1 MAIVTADL
9 TKYDLKTA
17 EGLSGAIAY
26 LLDLKKGKNIVTID
40 LSGKTVIADYFV
52 IASAY
57 STTAV
62 KALSNYVED
71 ELSKCGVEPIHRDV
85 DQKWVAT
92 TATSSC
98 MCFTRN
104 SATFTASKDCGRT
117 ARTNSS
123 PRTTTKRIFRYRGT
137 RDKPR
142 AQINRF
148 AK

>member
-17 EGLSGAIAY
+17 EGLSAAIAY

-40 LSGKTVIADYFV
+40 QSGKTVIADYFV

-71 ELSKCGVEPIHRDV
+71 ELAKCGVEPIHRDI
-85 DQKWVAT
+85 DQKWVALDYGYVIVHV
-92 TATSSC
+92 
-98 MCFTRN
+98 FYKELRD
-104 SATFTASKDCGRT
+104 FY
-117 ARTNSS
+117 
-123 PRTTTKRIFRYRGT
+123 RIERLWEDGA
-137 RDKPR
+137 DELKPSD
-142 AQINRF
+142 ND
-148 AK
+148 

>member
-17 EGLSGAIAY
+17 EGLSAAIAY

-52 IASAY
+52 ITSAY

-71 ELSKCGVEPIHRDV
+71 ELAKCGVEPIHRDV
-85 DQKWVAT
+85 DQKWVALDYGYVIVHV
-92 TATSSC
+92 
-98 MCFTRN
+98 FYKELRD
-104 SATFTASKDCGRT
+104 FY
-117 ARTNSS
+117 
-123 PRTTTKRIFRYRGT
+123 RIERLWEDGA
-137 RDKPR
+137 DELKPSD
-142 AQINRF
+142 ND
-148 AK
+148 

>member
-17 EGLSGAIAY
+17 EGLSAAIAY

-62 KALSNYVED
+62 KSLSNYVED
-71 ELSKCGVEPIHRDV
+71 ELAKCGVEPIHRDV
-85 DQKWVAT
+85 DQKWVALDYGYVIVHV
-92 TATSSC
+92 
-98 MCFTRN
+98 FYKELRD
-104 SATFTASKDCGRT
+104 FY
-117 ARTNSS
+117 
-123 PRTTTKRIFRYRGT
+123 RIERLWEDGA
-137 RDKPR
+137 DELKPSD
-142 AQINRF
+142 ND
-148 AK
+148 

>member
-1 MAIVTADL
+1 MAIVNADL

-17 EGLSGAIAY
+17 EGLSAAIAY

-85 DQKWVAT
+85 DQKWVALDYGYVIVHV
-92 TATSSC
+92 
-98 MCFTRN
+98 FYKELRD
-104 SATFTASKDCGRT
+104 FY
-117 ARTNSS
+117 
-123 PRTTTKRIFRYRGT
+123 RIERLWEDGA
-137 RDKPR
+137 DELKPSD
-142 AQINRF
+142 ND
-148 AK
+148 

>member
-9 TKYDLKTA
+9 SKYDLKTA
-17 EGLSGAIAY
+17 EGLSAAIAY

-71 ELSKCGVEPIHRDV
+71 ELSKCGVEPLHRDV
-85 DQKWVAT
+85 DQKWVALDYGYVIVHV
-92 TATSSC
+92 
-98 MCFTRN
+98 FYKELRD
-104 SATFTASKDCGRT
+104 FY
-117 ARTNSS
+117 
-123 PRTTTKRIFRYRGT
+123 RIERLWEDGA
-137 RDKPR
+137 DELKPSD
-142 AQINRF
+142 ND
-148 AK
+148 

>member
-71 ELSKCGVEPIHRDV
+71 ELAKCGVEPIHRDV
-85 DQKWVAT
+85 DQKWVALDYGYVIVHV
-92 TATSSC
+92 
-98 MCFTRN
+98 FYKELRD
-104 SATFTASKDCGRT
+104 FY
-117 ARTNSS
+117 
-123 PRTTTKRIFRYRGT
+123 RIERLWEDGA
-137 RDKPR
+137 DELKPSD
-142 AQINRF
+142 ND
-148 AK
+148 

>member
-1 MAIVTADL
+1 MAIVNADL

-17 EGLSGAIAY
+17 EGLSAAIAY

-71 ELSKCGVEPIHRDV
+71 ELSKCGVEPIHSDV
-85 DQKWVAT
+85 DQKWVALDYGYVIVHV
-92 TATSSC
+92 
-98 MCFTRN
+98 FYKELRD
-104 SATFTASKDCGRT
+104 FY
-117 ARTNSS
+117 
-123 PRTTTKRIFRYRGT
+123 RIERLWEDGA
-137 RDKPR
+137 DELKPSD
-142 AQINRF
+142 ND
-148 AK
+148 

>member
-17 EGLSGAIAY
+17 EGLSAAIAY

-57 STTAV
+57 SSTAV

-71 ELSKCGVEPIHRDV
+71 ELAKCGVEPIHRDV
-85 DQKWVAT
+85 DQKWVALDYGYVIVHV
-92 TATSSC
+92 
-98 MCFTRN
+98 FYKELRD
-104 SATFTASKDCGRT
+104 FY
-117 ARTNSS
+117 
-123 PRTTTKRIFRYRGT
+123 RIERLWEDGA
-137 RDKPR
+137 DELKPSD
-142 AQINRF
+142 ND
-148 AK
+148 

>member
-9 TKYDLKTA
+9 TKYELKTA
-17 EGLSGAIAY
+17 EGLSAAIAY

-71 ELSKCGVEPIHRDV
+71 ELAKCGVEPIHRDV
-85 DQKWVAT
+85 DQKWVALDYGYVIVHV
-92 TATSSC
+92 
-98 MCFTRN
+98 FYKELRD
-104 SATFTASKDCGRT
+104 FY
-117 ARTNSS
+117 
-123 PRTTTKRIFRYRGT
+123 RIERLWEDGA
-137 RDKPR
+137 DELKPSD
-142 AQINRF
+142 ND
-148 AK
+148 

>member
-17 EGLSGAIAY
+17 EGLSAAIAY

-71 ELSKCGVEPIHRDV
+71 ELAKCGVEPIHRDV
-85 DQKWVAT
+85 DQKWVALDYGYVIVHV
-92 TATSSC
+92 
-98 MCFTRN
+98 FYKELRD
-104 SATFTASKDCGRT
+104 FY
-117 ARTNSS
+117 
-123 PRTTTKRIFRYRGT
+123 RIERLWADGA
-137 RDKPR
+137 DELKPSD
-142 AQINRF
+142 ND
-148 AK
+148 

>member
-17 EGLSGAIAY
+17 EGLSAAIAY

-85 DQKWVAT
+85 DQKWVALDYGYVIVHV
-92 TATSSC
+92 
-98 MCFTRN
+98 FYKELRD
-104 SATFTASKDCGRT
+104 FY
-117 ARTNSS
+117 
-123 PRTTTKRIFRYRGT
+123 RIERLWEDGA
-137 RDKPR
+137 DELKPSD
-142 AQINRF
+142 ND
-148 AK
+148 

>member
-1 MAIVTADL
+1 MATVNADL

-17 EGLSGAIAY
+17 EGLSAAIAY

-71 ELSKCGVEPIHRDV
+71 ELAKCGVEPIHRDV
-85 DQKWVAT
+85 DQKWVALDYGYVIVHV
-92 TATSSC
+92 
-98 MCFTRN
+98 FYKELRD
-104 SATFTASKDCGRT
+104 FY
-117 ARTNSS
+117 
-123 PRTTTKRIFRYRGT
+123 RIERLWEDGA
-137 RDKPR
+137 DELKPSD
-142 AQINRF
+142 ND
-148 AK
+148 

>member
-17 EGLSGAIAY
+17 EGLSAAIAY

-71 ELSKCGVEPIHRDV
+71 ELAKCSVEPIHRDV
-85 DQKWVAT
+85 DQKWVALDYGYVIVHV
-92 TATSSC
+92 
-98 MCFTRN
+98 FYKELRD
-104 SATFTASKDCGRT
+104 FY
-117 ARTNSS
+117 
-123 PRTTTKRIFRYRGT
+123 RIERLWEDGA
-137 RDKPR
+137 DELKPSD
-142 AQINRF
+142 ND
-148 AK
+148 

>member
-17 EGLSGAIAY
+17 EGLSAAIAY

-71 ELSKCGVEPIHRDV
+71 ELAKCGVEPIHRDI
-85 DQKWVAT
+85 DQKWVALDYGYVIVHV
-92 TATSSC
+92 
-98 MCFTRN
+98 FYKELRD
-104 SATFTASKDCGRT
+104 FY
-117 ARTNSS
+117 
-123 PRTTTKRIFRYRGT
+123 RIERLWEDGA
-137 RDKPR
+137 DELKPSD
-142 AQINRF
+142 ND
-148 AK
+148 

>member
-1 MAIVTADL
+1 MAIVNADL
-9 TKYDLKTA
+9 TKYDLKNA
-17 EGLSGAIAY
+17 EGLSAAIAY

-85 DQKWVAT
+85 DQKWVALDYGYVIVHV
-92 TATSSC
+92 
-98 MCFTRN
+98 FYKELRD
-104 SATFTASKDCGRT
+104 FY
-117 ARTNSS
+117 
-123 PRTTTKRIFRYRGT
+123 RIERLWEDGA
-137 RDKPR
+137 DELKPSD
-142 AQINRF
+142 ND
-148 AK
+148 

>member
-17 EGLSGAIAY
+17 EGLSAAIAY
-26 LLDLKKGKNIVTID
+26 LLDLKRGKNIVTID

-71 ELSKCGVEPIHRDV
+71 ELAKCGVEPIHRDV
-85 DQKWVAT
+85 DQKWVALDYGYVIVHV
-92 TATSSC
+92 
-98 MCFTRN
+98 FYKELRD
-104 SATFTASKDCGRT
+104 FY
-117 ARTNSS
+117 
-123 PRTTTKRIFRYRGT
+123 RIERLWEDGA
-137 RDKPR
+137 DELKPSD
-142 AQINRF
+142 ND
-148 AK
+148 

>member
-17 EGLSGAIAY
+17 EGLSAAIAY

-71 ELSKCGVEPIHRDV
+71 ELAKCGVEPIHRDV
-85 DQKWVAT
+85 DQKWVALDYGYVIVHV
-92 TATSSC
+92 
-98 MCFTRN
+98 FYKELRD
-104 SATFTASKDCGRT
+104 FY
-117 ARTNSS
+117 
-123 PRTTTKRIFRYRGT
+123 RIERLWEDGT
-137 RDKPR
+137 DELKPSD
-142 AQINRF
+142 ND
-148 AK
+148 

>member
-17 EGLSGAIAY
+17 EGLSAAIAY

-40 LSGKTVIADYFV
+40 LAGKTVIADYFV

-71 ELSKCGVEPIHRDV
+71 ELAKRGIEPIHRDV
-85 DQKWVAT
+85 DQKWVALDYGYVIVHV
-92 TATSSC
+92 
-98 MCFTRN
+98 FYKELRD
-104 SATFTASKDCGRT
+104 FY
-117 ARTNSS
+117 
-123 PRTTTKRIFRYRGT
+123 RIERLWEDGA
-137 RDKPR
+137 DELKPSD
-142 AQINRF
+142 ND
-148 AK
+148 

>member
-17 EGLSGAIAY
+17 EGLSAAIAY

-71 ELSKCGVEPIHRDV
+71 ELAKCGVEPIHRDV
-85 DQKWVAT
+85 DQKWVALDYGYVIVHV
-92 TATSSC
+92 
-98 MCFTRN
+98 FYKELRD
-104 SATFTASKDCGRT
+104 FY
-117 ARTNSS
+117 
-123 PRTTTKRIFRYRGT
+123 RIERLWEDGA
-137 RDKPR
+137 DELKPSE
-142 AQINRF
+142 ND
-148 AK
+148 

>member
-17 EGLSGAIAY
+17 EGLSAAIAY

-71 ELSKCGVEPIHRDV
+71 ELAKCGVEPIHRDV
-85 DQKWVAT
+85 DQKWVALDYGYVIVHV
-92 TATSSC
+92 
-98 MCFTRN
+98 FYKELRD
-104 SATFTASKDCGRT
+104 FY
-117 ARTNSS
+117 
-123 PRTTTKRIFRYRGT
+123 RIERLWEDGA
-137 RDKPR
+137 DELKPSD
-142 AQINRF
+142 ND
-148 AK
+148 

>member
-9 TKYDLKTA
+9 TKYDLKSA
-17 EGLSGAIAY
+17 EGLSAAIAY

-71 ELSKCGVEPIHRDV
+71 ELAKCGVEPIHRDV
-85 DQKWVAT
+85 DQKWVALDYGYVIVHV
-92 TATSSC
+92 
-98 MCFTRN
+98 FYKELRD
-104 SATFTASKDCGRT
+104 FY
-117 ARTNSS
+117 
-123 PRTTTKRIFRYRGT
+123 RIERLWEDGA
-137 RDKPR
+137 DELKPSD
-142 AQINRF
+142 ND
-148 AK
+148 